1 MNMINWIISIVLN
14 SYTIIIL
21 YTIHNILKYAFNKT
35 EYFKKLKPE
44 LTFILAFAILGTISH
59 IYMFDVCNYE
69 FKYLLDQ
76 FKQDT
81 ILFIFYHFLIGFI
94 CSALWLILIEALKEK
109 QIQKNDLEIFKYE
122 HDVNEILKYGY
133 KDFLLN
139 FFIPMFLNMN
149 ILNIFIY
156 FLIKISI
163 FWSKFLNINSFLN
176 AISIN
181 QQDDYFETL
190 MTALFS
196 APSGF
201 HSSPVKVLYC
211 CLRSCKTLTPAS
223 TFS

>member
-1 MNMINWIISIVLN
+1 
-14 SYTIIIL
+14 
-21 YTIHNILKYAFNKT
+21 
-35 EYFKKLKPE
+35 
-44 LTFILAFAILGTISH
+44 
-59 IYMFDVCNYE
+59 MFDVCNYE

-156 FLIKISI
+156 LLIKISI
-163 FWSKFLNINSFLN
+163 FWSNYLNINSFME
-176 AISIN
+176 AISFN
-181 QQDDYFETL
+181 QPDDYFETL
-190 MTALFS
+190 MKAFFFYNIMPFVLMNSLSIVKPIKAIVTGFMDFAFKNYKNQKNETKLFKI
-196 APSGF
+196 
-201 HSSPVKVLYC
+201 KV
-211 CLRSCKTLTPAS
+211 
-223 TFS
+223 